1 MFVNNHEIG
10 FDYLQKKYSYIPF
23 VTGLKFIADETY

>member
-10 FDYLQKKYSYIPF
+10 FDFFAKKYNYIPS
-23 VTGLKFIADETY
+23 VTGLKFIVDETY